1 MCKKAIKYIVIELIV
16 SLLIGCSPPEA
27 AQELPV
33 KMAEKKSVSDS
44 DGMKP
49 QEPVNVQQQ
58 PEPDITIVMVGD
70 ILLHTAVNESG
81 EMEDGTYNY
90 NHLFENVRTD
100 IEEADLAIANQE
112 VILGGT
118 EIGLSGYPA
127 FNGAFEV
134 GDALCDAGFDVI
146 LHATNHAL
154 DKGKRGLLNC
164 LHYWETN
171 HPEMSVLG
179 IYESAEEHEEDLFLY
194 EKDDIKIAI
203 LNYTYGTNGIALPA
217 DMPFAVNMLDKDQV
231 KEDVIKAEEKADFI
245 IVCPHWGTEY
255 NLGIS
260 KQQEEYAKLFAD
272 LGVDLVIGTHP
283 HVIEP
288 ISWVEST
295 VSEDATQ
302 EEPHKMLVYYS
313 IGNYINAT
321 SRTGDGVAA
330 QAVGAMAKITISKD
344 KKGEAIISDYAAIP
358 LVTQMLTGPG
368 LITTYKLSD
377 YSERLAESNEMVL
390 HDSAFSYQYCEKLC
404 KDIFGNHM
412 YEYR

>member
-1 MCKKAIKYIVIELIV
+1 M
-16 SLLIGCSPPEA
+16 A
-27 AQELPV
+27 AE
-33 KMAEKKSVSDS
+33 KSVSAS
-44 DGMKP
+44 DGIKP
-49 QEPVNVQQQ
+49 QEPVKVQQQ
-58 PEPDITIVMVGD
+58 PDPSITIVMVGD
-70 ILLHTAVNESG
+70 VLLHTAVNESG

-90 NHLFENVRTD
+90 KHLFKNVRAD
-100 IEEADLAIANQE
+100 IEDADLAIANQE

-118 EIGLSGYPA
+118 ELGLSGYPA

-134 GDALCDAGFDVI
+134 GDALCDAGFDVV

-154 DKGKRGLLNC
+154 DKGKKGLLNC
-164 LHYWETN
+164 LRYWETN
-171 HPEMSVLG
+171 HPEMSALG
-179 IYESAEEHEEDLFLY
+179 IYESAEAHEKDLFLY

-217 DMPFAVNMLDKDQV
+217 DMPFAVNLLDKDQI
-231 KEDVIKAEEKADFI
+231 KEDVMKAEEKADFI

-288 ISWVEST
+288 ISWIEST
-295 VSEDATQ
+295 VPKDATQ

-330 QAVGAMAKITISKD
+330 QAVGAMAKVTISKD
-344 KKGEAIISDYAAIP
+344 KK
-358 LVTQMLTGPG
+358 
-368 LITTYKLSD
+368 
-377 YSERLAESNEMVL
+377 
-390 HDSAFSYQYCEKLC
+390 
-404 KDIFGNHM
+404 
-412 YEYR
+412 